1 MFCDEFVQTRVLTR
15 SLNSGRK
22 HCLGDPPCQA
32 RFGRII
38 QLHKLWWNEGDQTS
52 VTPVLETEQ
61 TSSPLFLVNSF
72 IAAATEAQAS
82 EHINQ
87 PRDYIHLS
95 HGHSS
100 LHAGAASCWHCLC
113 LCCLPLL
120 LPVLTV
126 LPIRR
131 AGEKATNLEGCW
143 VCCQREACLALR
155 ADDKRISFF
164 FFYSC
169 TLMWD
174 QITSRVHTF
183 IWLNCI
189 CAPKYERAEVPFY
202 RLRNKQKRN
211 VIATSKAWQGQNKAG
226 QSL

>member
-1 MFCDEFVQTRVLTR
+1 M
-15 SLNSGRK
+15 SGM
-22 HCLGDPPCQA
+22 LGW
-32 RFGRII
+32 II
-38 QLHKLWWNEGDQTS
+38 QLYKLVEWGDQTS

-61 TSSPLFLVNSF
+61 ISSPLFVNSF

-100 LHAGAASCWHCLC
+100 LHTGPASCWHCLC

-120 LPVLTV
+120 LLILTV

-143 VCCQREACLALR
+143 VCCQREACLALG
-155 ADDKRISFF
+155 AVDKRG
-164 FFYSC
+164 FYVC
-169 TLMWD
+169 TLMWG
-174 QITSRVHTF
+174 QISSSFHIF

-189 CAPKYERAEVPFY
+189 FAPKYKCAEVTFY
-202 RLRNKQKRN
+202 RLINIHTRNQKLHVN
-211 VIATSKAWQGQNKAG
+211 TTSKAWQVRNKAG
-226 QSL
+226 QNLWGLTFCIYCALHIK